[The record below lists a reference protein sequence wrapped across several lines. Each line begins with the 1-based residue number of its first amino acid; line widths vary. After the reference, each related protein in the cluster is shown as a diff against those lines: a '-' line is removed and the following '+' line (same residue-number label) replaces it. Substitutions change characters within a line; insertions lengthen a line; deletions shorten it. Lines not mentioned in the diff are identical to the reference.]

1 MRRITITI
9 VIALGISLLSIAVA
23 DACGDKL
30 LRMGRGARFQRS
42 MHPATVLIYLPAITS
57 AGTSTKAP
65 QLQAFLK
72 KAGHRS
78 SIVQGADQLSRV
90 LSSGRF
96 DVVLAG
102 LAEVPGVQKEIEAA
116 VSKPAVV
123 PMIFNGTKA
132 DVAAA
137 KKHYHC
143 VVKNPNNGDEYLD
156 AIEEVMRSRMRVAQ
170 KKA

>member
-1 MRRITITI
+1 MRRITIAF
-9 VIALGISLLSIAVA
+9 VIALGISLLSLAVA

-30 LRMGRGARFQRS
+30 LRMGRGVRFQRS
-42 MHPATVLIYLPAITS
+42 SHPATVLIFLPSTAP
-57 AGTSTKAP
+57 AGASTKAP

-72 KAGHRS
+72 KAGHKPI
-78 SIVQGADQLSRV
+78 IVQGADRLSQA
-90 LSSGRF
+90 LSSGQY

-102 LAEVPGVQKEIEAA
+102 LAEVAGVQKQIEASG
-116 VSKPAVV
+116 SKPAVV

-137 KKHYHC
+137 KQHYRC

-156 AIEEVMRSRMRVAQ
+156 AIEEVMRSRMRVVQ